1 MKKPTTTTTTSTP
14 PDLPPC
20 VTALQA
26 FIKTHEDLGRFAG
39 YHRLSCTDHPGRPFF
54 KECFD
59 ILDDAEADPDR
70 QRMLELWPWRDSL
83 KFPISEQRAMLEAA
97 QEAFEKFKTSDP
109 LGSRL
114 AARDAEQQVAEQAL
128 RDRLAREAAQKA
140 SEAEAALIESR
151 LDHFH
156 ALLGPELLRD
166 FRSDH
171 PDIDQASAQ
180 KLLADPFDQNIVAAG
195 SPGTAKTRCLAQL
208 ALRKIRDGF
217 SVEWIDAAEFSEI
230 VGSLGDPAER
240 PAALDRLAQLS
251 EADFCV
257 IDDLG
262 SSPFT
267 AARTARLLQLV
278 DFRHRHQLPLAIT
291 SNHSLAGIRRM
302 LSEDRMASDRIL
314 RRIVGTRGDPRASVY
329 YFKKTNSQP

>member
-1 MKKPTTTTTTSTP
+1 MKKTATTTTTDS

-26 FIKTHEDLGRFAG
+26 FIKTHEDLGHFAS
-39 YHRLSCTDHPGRPFF
+39 YHRLARIDHPARPFF
-54 KECFD
+54 SECLAV
-59 ILDDAEADPDR
+59 LDAAEGDPSR
-70 QRMLELWPWRDSL
+70 IRALEFWPWKDSL
-83 KFPISEQRAMLEAA
+83 KFPIAEQRAMLATA
-97 QEAFEKFKTSDP
+97 QQSFENFKTSDP

-114 AARDAEQQVAEQAL
+114 AARDAEEQAAEQAV
-128 RDRLAREAAQKA
+128 RDRLARKAAQKA
-140 SEAEAALIESR
+140 AEAEAAAIESR
-151 LDHFH
+151 IAHFH
-156 ALLGPELLRD
+156 ALLGPELLQD
-166 FRSDH
+166 FRADH
-171 PDIDQASAQ
+171 PDIDQTSAQ

-195 SPGTAKTRCLAQL
+195 SPGTAKTRCLARL
-208 ALRKIRDGF
+208 ALQKIKDGF
-217 SVEWIDAAEFSEI
+217 TCEWIDASEFSEI

-240 PAALDRLAQLS
+240 PAAIDRLAQLS

-267 AARTARLLQLV
+267 TARTARLLQLV
-278 DFRHRHQLPLAIT
+278 DFRHRHQLPLAVS

-302 LSEDRMASDRIL
+302 LSEDRVASDRIL